1 MQLQTADLTR
11 PTLAKYLTDVL
22 ARKRVQIAMARGAV
36 AAGSLLPA
44 LCFAQVSIASPAQS
58 ILQIISAGFA
68 IIAGIGVIFCTIAG
82 IFGFA
87 QWTRLLNIIGWIV
100 AGGGGLAL
108 ATYAASL
115 AV

>member
-1 MQLQTADLTR
+1 M
-11 PTLAKYLTDVL
+11 
-22 ARKRVQIAMARGAV
+22 
-36 AAGSLLPA
+36 LPA
-44 LCFAQVSIASPAQS
+44 LAMAQVSIASPAQS
-58 ILQIISAGFA
+58 ILQILSAGFA

-87 QWTRLLNIIGWIV
+87 QWTRLLNVIGWIV

-108 ATYAASL
+108 ATYAAAL

>member
-1 MQLQTADLTR
+1 MADKTR
-11 PTLAKYLTDVL
+11 PTLANYLTNLL
-22 ARKRVQIAMARGAV
+22 ARKRVHLAMTRGTLV
-36 AAGSLLPA
+36 AGALMPA

>member
-1 MQLQTADLTR
+1 MVHQR
-11 PTLAKYLTDVL
+11 L
-22 ARKRVQIAMARGAV
+22 ARI
-36 AAGSLLPA
+36 AAGLCATLPA
-44 LCFAQVSIASPAQS
+44 LAMAQVSIASPAQS
-58 ILQIISAGFA
+58 ILQILSAGFA

-87 QWTRLLNIIGWIV
+87 QWTRLLNVIGWIV

-108 ATYAASL
+108 ATYAAAL

>member
-1 MQLQTADLTR
+1 MQSHTAYKTR
-11 PTLAKYLTDVL
+11 PKLATYLINLL
-22 ARKRVQIAMARGAV
+22 ARKRLVAARGALV
-36 AAGSLLPA
+36 MGALMPA
-44 LCFAQVSIASPAQS
+44 MCFAQVSIASPAQS